1 MSDRAA
7 LLDAFAR
14 GALVRP
20 SADQMGFVDLVRA
33 VAHASGVECALSEH
47 SRDLSAQ
54 LRDAEHLI
62 FLLADGMGID
72 FVDRLPRNSWIR
84 RHTRRAIQ
92 APFPTTTTTAVT
104 SFSTGEH
111 AAQHA
116 VAGWWVHVPS
126 LEGPA
131 TVFAH
136 DRARDGKSLTDLGI
150 GVSELCRVPPLL
162 GAMTRDA
169 ELLVPAG
176 IAESPFT
183 THMSAGRPR
192 RSYRTYSDAVET
204 IVDRVG
210 TSEGSTFT
218 YWYTPSPDSEAHDEG
233 SGGDR
238 VFHAIEA
245 LSATLERL
253 ETDLQHTG
261 RTWRIVA
268 TADHG
273 HLDLGPHL
281 ELATDDPLLDHLQYP
296 PSGDMRV
303 QFWRA
308 REGIADRF
316 ASTFRSRFGESFYL
330 LTAAEAEELELF
342 GPGAWSEH
350 MRERSGDYVSISKG
364 RGALRYAGIPGAS
377 GYRRMRSGHSGLSPA
392 EMRVP
397 LIIGG
402 EESSADRYDG

>member
-1 MSDRAA
+1 MSDRAD

-20 SADQMGFVDLVRA
+20 SADQMGFVDVVRA
-33 VAHASGVECALSEH
+33 VAHASGVDCELTED
-47 SRDLSAQ
+47 SRELANQ
-54 LRDAEHLI
+54 LRAPDHLI

-72 FVDRLPRNSWIR
+72 LVDRLPRNSWIR
-84 RHTRRAIQ
+84 RHTRRAIL
-92 APFPTTTTTAVT
+92 APFPSTTTSAVT

-111 AAQHA
+111 TARHA
-116 VAGWWVHVPS
+116 VSGWWVHVDA

-136 DRARDGKSLTDLGI
+136 DRARDGMSLTNLGLD
-150 GVSELCRVPPLL
+150 VHDLCRLPPIL
-162 GAMTRDA
+162 GRMTRDA
-169 ELLVPAG
+169 ELLVPMG

-192 RSYRTYSDAVET
+192 RSYRTYGEAIDT
-204 IVDRVG
+204 IVDRVEAATG
-210 TSEGSTFT
+210 PTFT
-218 YWYTPSPDSEAHDEG
+218 YWYTPSPDTEAHDEG
-233 SGGDR
+233 AGGER
-238 VFHAIEA
+238 VFHAMES

-253 ETDLQHTG
+253 ADALSNTG
-261 RTWRIVA
+261 QTWRIVG

-273 HLDLGPHL
+273 HLELGPHL
-281 ELATDDPLLDHLQYP
+281 ELAVNDPLLDYLRFP

-303 QFWRA
+303 QFWHANEAHTA
-308 REGIADRF
+308 RFVSA
-316 ASTFRSRFGESFYL
+316 FRSRFGEAFYL
-330 LTAAEAEELELF
+330 LTVAEAEELELF
-342 GPGAWSEH
+342 GPGAWSDH
-350 MRERSGDYVSISKG
+350 MRERSGDFVSVSRG
-364 RGALRYAGIPGAS
+364 RGALRYAGIPGAN

-402 EESSADRYDG
+402 GEPTDLGYD